1 MEQNKKKKWSF
12 KMPDTYVIIFFVVL
26 MAALLTYI
34 LPLGRFEVNYKAYD
48 VSDKM
53 IAQVADG
60 ESATFTVDGKNYV
73 IDASGEENT
82 LLLEEGKEEP
92 LGEISKSKARAVEIE
107 NGDKLSFK
115 VVQEYGKFVSEGER
129 KGISLFESGGDV
141 GFLNYLFEGL
151 VKGDKWG
158 SAVGVIA
165 FILVVGGAF
174 GIILKTGAV
183 EAGILSMISKTKGK
197 EVILIPVI
205 FALFSLGGAVFGMG
219 EEAIP
224 FAMIIVP
231 LVIAMGYDAIVGI
244 MITYVATQIGFAT
257 SWMNPFSVAIAQ
269 GIAGIQVLSG
279 AGFRIFLWV
288 FFTLIGI
295 GYTWLYAKK
304 IRKDPT
310 LSVAYESDAFYR
322 DDFKGKDIEDVR
334 FTFGHKLV
342 LVTILLGIIWVVYG
356 VSKYGF
362 YIPEIAT
369 IFFTMG
375 LVSGIIAVIF
385 KLNNM
390 SVNDIS
396 ISFKEGAKDLVGAA
410 LVVGMAQGIILVLGD
425 ASPVN
430 NSVLNTILNGMG
442 SALSGLSSGFN
453 AWFMFIFQSIFN
465 FFVVSGSGQA
475 AITMPLMAP
484 LADIVGVSK
493 QVAVLAFQLGDG
505 FTNLIVPTSGCLMA
519 VLGVARL
526 DWSKWAK
533 FQIKFQ
539 GILIILSSV
548 VMFVA
553 VSIGF

>member
-1 MEQNKKKKWSF
+1 MVETKKNKWSF

-26 MAALLTYI
+26 LAALLTYV

-48 VSDKM
+48 ASEQM

-60 ESATFTVDGKNYV
+60 ESASFIVDGKNHV
-73 IDASGEENT
+73 IDASGDET
-82 LLLEEGKEEP
+82 LLLEEGNEEP
-92 LGEISKSKARAVEIE
+92 LGEINKSKARAVEIKE
-107 NGDKLSFK
+107 DDKLSFK
-115 VVQEYGKFVSEGER
+115 VVQEYGDFVSEGER
-129 KGISLFESGGDV
+129 NGIKLFASGGDV
-141 GFLNYLFEGL
+141 GFLNYVFEGL

-183 EAGILSMISKTKGK
+183 ESGILSMISKTKGR

-269 GIAGIQVLSG
+269 GIAGVPVLSG

-288 FFTLIGI
+288 FFTALGI
-295 GYTWLYAKK
+295 AYTWFYARK
-304 IRKDPT
+304 IRKNPL

-322 DDFKGKDIEDVR
+322 DDFKGKDIKDVK
-334 FTFGHKLV
+334 FTIGHKLV
-342 LVTILLGIIWVVYG
+342 LVTIILGVIWVVYG
-356 VSKYGF
+356 VTKFGF
-362 YIPEIAT
+362 YIPEIAS

-390 SVNDIS
+390 SINDIS

-425 ASPVN
+425 SSPVN

-442 SALSGLSSGFN
+442 TALSGLSSGFN

-526 DWSKWAK
+526 DWGKWAK

-539 GILIILSSV
+539 GILILLSSI

-553 VSIGF
+553 VAIGF